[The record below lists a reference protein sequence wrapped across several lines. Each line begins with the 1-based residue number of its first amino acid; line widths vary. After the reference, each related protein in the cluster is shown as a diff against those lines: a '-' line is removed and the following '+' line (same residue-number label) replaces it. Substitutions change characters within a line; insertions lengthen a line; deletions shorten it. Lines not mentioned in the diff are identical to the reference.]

1 LLFLLFLFFSRVKID
16 RGESQRKGWGES
28 KAENGSRF
36 GLAWEEK
43 RGKTRG
49 ERPRRVWGM
58 PKCQSKYETPA
69 RGEKEG
75 DRERKEKTDK
85 IG

>member
-1 LLFLLFLFFSRVKID
+1 MKVRFAFPSLFFASRSIVENRNARDEEWKT
-16 RGESQRKGWGES
+16 
-28 KAENGSRF
+28 ENGSRF

-43 RGKTRG
+43 RGKARG

-69 RGEKEG
+69 RGEKE
-75 DRERKEKTDK
+75 REERQN
-85 IG
+85 G

>member
-1 LLFLLFLFFSRVKID
+1 MEWKT
-16 RGESQRKGWGES
+16 
-28 KAENGSRF
+28 ENGSRF

-43 RGKTRG
+43 RGKARG

-69 RGEKEG
+69 RGEKE
-75 DRERKEKTDK
+75 REREREREREIGKTK
-85 IG
+85 RIK